1 VEFIK
6 LLIYKISIV
15 MLDRAEILKKDGKII
30 RLQLIIQM
38 IIVMSIHYIEHLES
52 MELKIFSLK

>member
-1 VEFIK
+1 
-6 LLIYKISIV
+6 